1 MLVTGIIARSMGV
14 TLAGDSASGYKWHIT
29 AGGGSVAD
37 DGAGGGECG
46 VSVAVRQ
53 IGTWVEVAD
62 RAGERFKALPSALG
76 CYVATCR
83 VGAPFWRL

>member
-1 MLVTGIIARSMGV
+1 MLVTGIIAKSMGA
-14 TLAGDSASGYKWHIT
+14 TLAGDSASVQMAPHCGH
-29 AGGGSVAD
+29 GGSVAD
-37 DGAGGGECG
+37 DGGGECG